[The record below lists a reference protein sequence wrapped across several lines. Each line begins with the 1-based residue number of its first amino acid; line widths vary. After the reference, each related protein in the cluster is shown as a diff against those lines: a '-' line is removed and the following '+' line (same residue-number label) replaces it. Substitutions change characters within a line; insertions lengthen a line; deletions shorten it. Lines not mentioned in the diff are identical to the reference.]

1 MPNPIA
7 LVPRPRLRTALL
19 ATGLGIAPGVIFM
32 AALIADALVAPSPH
46 EVQTPGAIPVA
57 TSWIEATDQVEWVP
71 GQPTQSFAEVRCGRP
86 RSGAAIPCPPV
97 IGAAAPALYLV
108 QALCVGPS
116 SGSFSYQGHNLEY
129 FSSRR
134 TLVIHCY
141 IARAW
146 LEGPGPMGVAAIP
159 RAALL
164 IVSTSAM
171 GPGQIKIVED
181 NRVEHLFGDQ
191 SDEFQVATATIS

>member
-1 MPNPIA
+1 MPQPIA
-7 LVPRPRLRTALL
+7 VDPRPRLRSALL
-19 ATGLGIAPGVIFM
+19 AVAVGMTPGIVLLAGLA
-32 AALIADALVAPSPH
+32 ADALVAPAPH
-46 EVQTPGAIPVA
+46 EVQTPGATRVA

-71 GQPTQSFAEVRCGRP
+71 GQPTQSFAEVRCRMA

-97 IGAAAPALYLV
+97 TEGAAPALYFV

-129 FSSRR
+129 FPSSR

-146 LEGPGPMGVAAIP
+146 LEARGPMGVAAVP
-159 RAALL
+159 RAAVL

-191 SDEFQVATATIS
+191 SDEFQVATATIF

>member
-1 MPNPIA
+1 MPQPIA
-7 LVPRPRLRTALL
+7 ADPRPRLRSALL
-19 ATGLGIAPGVIFM
+19 AVAVGMLPGIVLLAGLA
-32 AALIADALVAPSPH
+32 ADALVAPAPH

-57 TSWIEATDQVEWVP
+57 TSWIEATDQVEWVA
-71 GQPTQSFAEVRCGRP
+71 GQPAQSFAELRCRTA
-86 RSGAAIPCPPV
+86 RSGATIPCPTV
-97 IGAAAPALYLV
+97 TAGAGPALYFV

-129 FSSRR
+129 FPSRR

-146 LEGPGPMGVAAIP
+146 LDIGGPMGVAAVP
-159 RAALL
+159 RAALVV
-164 IVSTSAM
+164 VSTSAM

-191 SDEFQVATATIS
+191 SDEFQVASATIS